1 MSCGRRDTLQ
11 CLYHRTTMSVH
22 YNVGDQQ
29 ETIPLTC
36 NCQGCSGSQICSCSC
51 LMIMRRMQPIFQW
64 CPRNLSIATRCSFLH
79 ELSVCGNRWFNPEV
93 IWELTGEGH
102 EFVHCTHP
110 WIPNFSLD
118 CFSLSALLTDAN
130 WAYCLSWYIY
140 FCFCF
145 VLFTPEGFTVTV
157 ANDGLKKAR
166 AYWNQVSPRSTALY
180 IPSEGCSVNFRW
192 KHLQTTP
199 THFFLGRAEYT
210 PRWKNPCCY
219 SGAGT
224 WDPWVCSPVL

>member
-118 CFSLSALLTDAN
+118 CFLCQHCWQMQTGPTACHGTYTFAV
-130 WAYCLSWYIY
+130 
-140 FCFCF
+140 
-145 VLFTPEGFTVTV
+145 VLFYLPLR
-157 ANDGLKKAR
+157 GL
-166 AYWNQVSPRSTALY
+166 P
-180 IPSEGCSVNFRW
+180 
-192 KHLQTTP
+192 
-199 THFFLGRAEYT
+199 
-210 PRWKNPCCY
+210 
-219 SGAGT
+219 
-224 WDPWVCSPVL
+224 